1 MRQEND
7 NFWVGFM
14 IGAIVPVVGYLII
27 GSVFDFLSARGIMDE
42 VTVSTGGQRQR
53 TVLLLSIAFNLLS
66 VNILSKVNRRGS
78 MAIKGVVTATFIYAG
93 YWVYMYYSILLG
105 NF

>member
-14 IGAIVPVVGYLII
+14 IGAIVPVVGYLVINF
-27 GSVFDFLSARGIMDE
+27 VFEFLSARGIMDE
-42 VTVSTGGQRQR
+42 VTSSTGGQRER
-53 TVLLLSIAFNLLS
+53 TVLLLSIACNILS
-66 VNILSKVNRRGS
+66 VNILAKVNRRGS
-78 MAIKGVVTATFIYAG
+78 MALRGVVLATFIYAG
-93 YWVYMYYSILLG
+93 YWLYKYSSVLLA